1 MLDVHPAHHAATT
14 WRDFFIH
21 IATICIGLLI
31 AVGLEQTVEALHR
44 HHQLH
49 QLQGDLHG
57 EALANQSVGE
67 INLAHIDSDMSWLLE
82 LRSRINAVQ
91 TGPDRKSFAYPTRPH
106 GYPGD
111 PHDSDRIPPLDA
123 VWNNARQTAL
133 VDLLPHD
140 EAQLYNGFYGI
151 SNIYVDDFKALTE
164 DWRKL
169 TAFELQFSDAN
180 LPPRPDVQRM
190 SAAQLD
196 QYAAVI
202 DEVFVSAQDVKR
214 YLQIQMVWNASVT
227 DLRAR
232 PNVSEYLTAHP
243 DPLPPFTPST
253 SH

>member
-14 WRDFFIH
+14 WRDFFVH
-21 IATICIGLLI
+21 IATIVLGLFI

-44 HHQLH
+44 HHQLN
-49 QLQGDLHG
+49 QLQEDLHR
-57 EALANQSVGE
+57 EALANQPVGK

-82 LRSRINAVQ
+82 LRSRIDAVRA
-91 TGPDRKSFAYPTRPH
+91 GGDRKSFVYPTRPH

-111 PHDSDRIPPLDA
+111 PHDSDRIPPLNA

-133 VDLLPHD
+133 VDLLPRN
-140 EAQLYNGFYGI
+140 EAQLYNGVYSI
-151 SNIYVDDFKALTE
+151 SDIYVDDFKALTE

-169 TAFELQFSDAN
+169 TAFELQFSNAN

-214 YLQIQMVWNASVT
+214 YLQIQMAWNESVV
-227 DLRAR
+227 DLLAR
-232 PNVSEYLTAHP
+232 PNIAEYLKAHP
-243 DPLPPFTPST
+243 DPLPAFTSSI